1 MVSNYKFSSSTLTK
15 RLPVKLF
22 LVALFMI
29 FLIPL
34 STSEFSSDGVSINYL
49 FIFFPFIVAL
59 FSRKILLPSKVFLLA
74 IILYVLILV
83 VAIAYQHSY
92 VEFAGRRLIS
102 FIIFMSM
109 FSYIFI
115 RIDSTMVASFK
126 SAVIAISLFFFL
138 VSLYKYFSLGG
149 HVLGFAAKDAIGSQ
163 RFGYVYVLAI
173 ALLLEYRTSTK
184 LSGFLKTVGLLALQL
199 GLLLTFSRSGIV
211 AILAI
216 VGLYIGIKTLKWIM
230 KPTQLETGVIL
241 NIALIGIVDILLLY
255 LTLPEVFEF
264 YFQNLFSL
272 TQPTGLPTF
281 VLASNPATSEGFR
294 MSMFLLVMEFIS
306 NNPFTGTGYLGV
318 WILSESHSGSAHVQ
332 MLDVLLRTGI
342 LGFIAYVFLIYK
354 LLRSLYERE
363 SGLFWG
369 LIGILVYG
377 VFHETFKDSQGGF
390 ILAFLMGMMGQ
401 FKTSVVKVDD
411 SRH

>member
-1 MVSNYKFSSSTLTK
+1 
-15 RLPVKLF
+15 
-22 LVALFMI
+22 
-29 FLIPL
+29 
-34 STSEFSSDGVSINYL
+34 
-49 FIFFPFIVAL
+49 
-59 FSRKILLPSKVFLLA
+59 
-74 IILYVLILV
+74 
-83 VAIAYQHSY
+83 
-92 VEFAGRRLIS
+92 
-102 FIIFMSM
+102 
-109 FSYIFI
+109 
-115 RIDSTMVASFK
+115 
-126 SAVIAISLFFFL
+126 
-138 VSLYKYFSLGG
+138 
-149 HVLGFAAKDAIGSQ
+149 
-163 RFGYVYVLAI
+163 
-173 ALLLEYRTSTK
+173 
-184 LSGFLKTVGLLALQL
+184 
-199 GLLLTFSRSGIV
+199 
-211 AILAI
+211 
-216 VGLYIGIKTLKWIM
+216 
-230 KPTQLETGVIL
+230 
-241 NIALIGIVDILLLY
+241 LLY

-294 MSMFLLVMEFIS
+294 ISMFLLIMEFIS

-354 LLRSLYERE
+354 LLRFLYERE

-390 ILAFLMGMMGQ
+390 ILAFLMGMMAQ
-401 FKTSVVKVDD
+401 FKTSVVKADD